1 MRSYV
6 VALVDR
12 VEDRLTQVSVLR
24 KMDAKVLPV
33 LNSICVIVAI
43 FAFIGIIGGVGTW
56 DFYGELGQLPPR
68 EEEIGAYIT
77 IGVSMGLL
85 ALCFVVGNLL
95 LRISEWTREM
105 IVWRQKKDK
114 RDFEKRVREI
124 VAEML
129 KESESAAAE
138 QESIREILEDDTVVK

>member
-6 VALVDR
+6 VELVDR
-12 VEDRLTQVSVLR
+12 MEDRLTQVSVLR
-24 KMDAKVLPV
+24 KIDTKVLPAMNTV
-33 LNSICVIVAI
+33 CVIVAI
-43 FAFIGIIGGVGTW
+43 LAFMGVVGGVGTW

-77 IGVSMGLL
+77 IGVSMGMF
-85 ALCFVVGNLL
+85 ALCFVVGKLL

-105 IVWRQKKDK
+105 IIWRQKKDK

-124 VAEML
+124 VAEMV
-129 KESESAAAE
+129 KESESAATE
-138 QESIREILEDDTVVK
+138 QESIREILEDDAVV

>member
-12 VEDRLTQVSVLR
+12 MEDRLTQVSVLR
-24 KMDAKVLPV
+24 KIDTKVLPV
-33 LNSICVIVAI
+33 LNSICVIAAI
-43 FAFIGIIGGVGTW
+43 LAFMGVVGGVGTW
-56 DFYGELGQLPPR
+56 DFYGEIGQLPPR

-77 IGVSMGLL
+77 IGVSMGIF
-85 ALCFVVGNLL
+85 ALCFVVGKLL

-105 IVWRQKKDK
+105 IIWRQKKDK

-124 VAEML
+124 VAEMV
-129 KESESAAAE
+129 KESESAATE
-138 QESIREILEDDTVVK
+138 QESIREILEDDAVV

>member
-6 VALVDR
+6 VELVDR
-12 VEDRLTQVSVLR
+12 MEDRLTQVSVLR
-24 KMDAKVLPV
+24 RIDTKVLPV
-33 LNSICVIVAI
+33 LNTICVIAAI
-43 FAFIGIIGGVGTW
+43 LAFMGVVGGVGTW

-77 IGVSMGLL
+77 IGVSMGIFL
-85 ALCFVVGNLL
+85 LCFVVGNLL
-95 LRISEWTREM
+95 LRISEWTHEM
-105 IVWRQKKDK
+105 IIWRQKKDK

-124 VAEML
+124 VAEMV

-138 QESIREILEDDTVVK
+138 QESIREILEDDTVV

>member
-6 VALVDR
+6 VELVDR
-12 VEDRLTQVSVLR
+12 MEDRLTQVSVLR
-24 KMDAKVLPV
+24 KIDTKVVPV
-33 LNSICVIVAI
+33 LNSICVIAAI
-43 FAFIGIIGGVGTW
+43 LAFMGVVGGVGTW

-77 IGVSMGLL
+77 IGVSMGIF
-85 ALCFVVGNLL
+85 ALCFVVGKLL

-105 IVWRQKKDK
+105 IIWRQRKDK

-124 VAEML
+124 VAEMT
-129 KESESAAAE
+129 KESESAVTE
-138 QESIREILEDDTVVK
+138 QESIREILEDDTNV

>member
-12 VEDRLTQVSVLR
+12 MEDRLTQVSVLR
-24 KMDAKVLPV
+24 RIDTKVLPV
-33 LNSICVIVAI
+33 LNTICVIAAI
-43 FAFIGIIGGVGTW
+43 LAFMGVVGGVGTW

-77 IGVSMGLL
+77 IGVSMGIFL
-85 ALCFVVGNLL
+85 LCFVVGNLL
-95 LRISEWTREM
+95 LRISEWTHEM
-105 IVWRQKKDK
+105 IIWRQKKDK

-124 VAEML
+124 VAEMV

-138 QESIREILEDDTVVK
+138 QESIREILEDDTVV

>member
-12 VEDRLTQVSVLR
+12 MEDRLTQVSVLR
-24 KMDAKVLPV
+24 KMDTKVLPV
-33 LNSICVIVAI
+33 LNSVCVIVAI
-43 FAFIGIIGGVGTW
+43 FAFMGIVGGVGTW

-77 IGVSMGLL
+77 IGVSMGIF

-129 KESESAAAE
+129 KESESAATE
-138 QESIREILEDDTVVK
+138 QESVREILEDDAV

>member
-6 VALVDR
+6 VELVDR
-12 VEDRLTQVSVLR
+12 MEDRLTQVSVLR
-24 KMDAKVLPV
+24 KIDTKVLPA
-33 LNSICVIVAI
+33 LNTVCVIVAI
-43 FAFIGIIGGVGTW
+43 LAFMGVVGGVGTW

-77 IGVSMGLL
+77 IGVSMGMF
-85 ALCFVVGNLL
+85 ALCFVVGKLL

-105 IVWRQKKDK
+105 IIWRQKKDK

-124 VAEML
+124 VAEMI
-129 KESESAAAE
+129 KESESAAIE
-138 QESIREILEDDTVVK
+138 QESVREILEDDAVV

>member
-1 MRSYV
+1 
-6 VALVDR
+6 
-12 VEDRLTQVSVLR
+12 
-24 KMDAKVLPV
+24 
-33 LNSICVIVAI
+33 
-43 FAFIGIIGGVGTW
+43 
-56 DFYGELGQLPPR
+56 
-68 EEEIGAYIT
+68 
-77 IGVSMGLL
+77 MGLL
-85 ALCFVVGNLL
+85 ALCFVVGNLLL

-138 QESIREILEDDTVVK
+138 QEFIREILEDDTVVK